1 VKHRNATLLAVLLA
15 AGLVLGASAQEKR
28 REAQLRTVRGTV
40 LDKEENPIAGGV
52 VFLKNLRTQNVRSQ
66 YSDDEGKYRFSGLD
80 PNVDYEVHA
89 EHREQT
95 SQRRTISSLDGRRE
109 IILHLKV
116 DKKKDAG

>member
-1 VKHRNATLLAVLLA
+1 MKHLNSTLLAVLLA
-15 AGLVLGASAQEKR
+15 AGLVLGAGAQDKR

-40 LDKEENPIAGGV
+40 LDKEENPITGGV
-52 VFLKNLRTQNVRSQ
+52 VFLKNVRTQNVRSQ
-66 YSDDEGKYRFSGLD
+66 YSDDDGKYRFSGLD

-95 SQRRTISSLDGRRE
+95 SQRRTVSSLDGRRE

>member
-15 AGLVLGASAQEKR
+15 AGLVLGAGAQDKR

-40 LDKEENPIAGGV
+40 LDKEENPISGGV

-95 SQRRTISSLDGRRE
+95 SQRRTVSNLDGRRE

-116 DKKKDAG
+116 DKKKDAS